1 MNFYIQHQKH
11 NPSKKKMCKSEFI
24 KNKIPALWKTLLRE
38 KTSHRL
44 EKNIYCIKH
53 IPDKGLVSKIYKELL
68 KFNKKTNNPIKN
80 WQKVWTDTKED
91 IQMAKQAYGKMLIIG
106 H

>member
-1 MNFYIQHQKH
+1 
-11 NPSKKKMCKSEFI
+11 MCKSEFI

-68 KFNKKTNNPIKN
+68 KFNKKTTQLKMSKRYEQRPH
-80 WQKVWTDTKED
+80 QRRYTD
-91 IQMAKQAYGKMLIIG
+91 GK
-106 H
+106 